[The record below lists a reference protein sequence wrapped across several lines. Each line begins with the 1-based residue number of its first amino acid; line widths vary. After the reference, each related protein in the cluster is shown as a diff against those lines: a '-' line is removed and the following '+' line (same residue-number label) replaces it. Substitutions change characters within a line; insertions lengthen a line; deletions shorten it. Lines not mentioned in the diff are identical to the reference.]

1 VVRRR
6 WTLVKTG
13 NT

>member
-1 VVRRR
+1 
-6 WTLVKTG
+6 VKTG